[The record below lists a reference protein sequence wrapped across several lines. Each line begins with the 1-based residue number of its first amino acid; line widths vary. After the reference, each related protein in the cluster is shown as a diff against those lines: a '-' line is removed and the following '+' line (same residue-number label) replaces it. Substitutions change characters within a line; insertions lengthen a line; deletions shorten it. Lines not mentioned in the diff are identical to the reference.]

1 MLLALWDVAD
11 PSFGS
16 SKSRGG
22 PGGLLIGYVS
32 AWLFDTFGHWG
43 PRVAL
48 IAIGTLFVGAS
59 LWLASAARQDEGPS
73 DITFSVLSWTL
84 ILLVSSLLIFI
95 VVGPLLRNPTVD
107 GVLSHWREWY
117 YAPTVFLAF
126 VFALGLGLRWTWQD
140 YRETGDPWNLLRVL
154 FYLVFAIIF
163 FICFLLISG
172 QAIFGIA

>member
-16 SKSRGG
+16 SKPRGALV
-22 PGGLLIGYVS
+22 GLLVDHVS
-32 AWLFDTFGHWG
+32 VWLFDTFGHWG

-48 IAIGTLFVGAS
+48 IAIGALFMAAS
-59 LWLASAARQDEGPS
+59 FRLASAAREDEGPS
-73 DITFSVLSWTL
+73 DTTVAVLSWTL

-107 GVLSHWREWY
+107 GVLSYWRERY
-117 YAPTVFLAF
+117 YAPTIFLAL
-126 VFALGLGLRWTWQD
+126 VLALGLGVRWIWQD
-140 YRETGDPWNLLRVL
+140 YRETGDPWNLLRIV

-163 FICFLLISG
+163 FICFLLVSG
-172 QAIFGIA
+172 HTIFGIA